1 MSDENGSVS
10 NGQPGDSAGNSG
22 APSWFA
28 MEGMAPDQVGQLGEM
43 VKAKGWK
50 HPGEALLSYQ
60 NLEKV
65 FGADKAG
72 RTILAPKSDDDADGW
87 NAVYNRLGR
96 PESAEKYELPVPEGQ
111 DRSFAEAFAPVMFEA
126 GLTTKQ
132 AKALAEKWNELSGSL
147 VEQQEAAFQ
156 QKVDAEYA
164 ALQKEWGVA
173 AAQNEEIARRAA
185 IKFSKEVGID
195 GDMYDAMERAVGT
208 AKLIKLFHAVGSS
221 FQEGTF
227 VSSDALSGGKMTP
240 AQADAKIKSKFIDQ
254 EFMARYTNQDPN
266 IRQGA
271 IEEMKR
277 LQEMANPGISF
288 TG

>member
-1 MSDENGSVS
+1 MSDDNGSVS
-10 NGQPGDSAGNSG
+10 NGQPGDSAGTTG
-22 APSWFA
+22 APSWYA

-72 RTILAPKSDDDADGW
+72 RTILAPKSDDDTEGW
-87 NAVYNRLGR
+87 NSLYNRLGR
-96 PESAEKYELPVPEGQ
+96 PESADKYELPVPEGQ

-126 GLTTKQ
+126 GLTAKQ
-132 AKALAEKWNELSGSL
+132 AKALAEKWNEMSGSI

-156 QKVDAEYA
+156 QQVDAEYS
-164 ALQKEWGVA
+164 ALQREWGVA

-185 IKFSKEVGID
+185 IKFSKEAGLD
-195 GDMYDAMERAVGT
+195 ADAFDAMEKAIGT
-208 AKLIKLFHAVGSS
+208 AKLIKLFHSVGSS

-227 VSSDALSGGKMTP
+227 VSNDALSGGKMTP
-240 AQADAKIKSKFIDQ
+240 AQADAKIKGKFTDQ
-254 EFMARYTNQDPN
+254 EFMARYMNQDPK

-271 IEEMKR
+271 IDEMMA
-277 LQEMANPGISF
+277 LQKMANPELF